1 MKTYSQSIT
10 AALLLTGG
18 VALALLGLRPVAPVE
33 VVRSSLSQTTAPAT
47 PTAVPLLDT
56 SGRISTST
64 CAGVPPP
71 QAVATLPAIARPT
84 APPPAKDAALKALP
98 SAEQQSL
105 WKAFAEAR
113 HAVDTLTD
121 TEKSLPQNQ
130 GVAYFAHNPGQKVI
144 ARFLADGGVRL
155 GSGLRDHEWQ
165 ATLKLDTS
173 QPSIMSINNE
183 WEDIVVM
190 SEPIDPATTPQLF
203 GRVEV
208 LLPAP

>member
-18 VALALLGLRPVAPVE
+18 VALALLGLRPVAPIE

-105 WKAFAEAR
+105 FFPRPQWSSSTPR
-113 HAVDTLTD
+113 AVTPVSYTL
-121 TEKSLPQNQ
+121 SWCHCPPQVAISVLAQTPIHPIPASSFLVSAMFRFNWGGL
-130 GVAYFAHNPGQKVI
+130 GVSETCGAGPAHEI
-144 ARFLADGGVRL
+144 AAG
-155 GSGLRDHEWQ
+155 
-165 ATLKLDTS
+165 
-173 QPSIMSINNE
+173 
-183 WEDIVVM
+183 
-190 SEPIDPATTPQLF
+190 
-203 GRVEV
+203 
-208 LLPAP
+208 